1 MLVPALIKVLLQ
13 DMLLACE
20 VARSMFMVVLQRMP
34 SPLEMC
40 ACIVVVDGRETE
52 HGFQIGL
59 VGAHGF
65 QHMLGSVRVSNKH
78 YPQDRILIKYV
89 NLQILYAI
97 NIVTVAKIQCQRH

>member
-1 MLVPALIKVLLQ
+1 MLVESK
-13 DMLLACE
+13 
-20 VARSMFMVVLQRMP
+20 
-34 SPLEMC
+34 
-40 ACIVVVDGRETE
+40 
-52 HGFQIGL
+52 
-59 VGAHGF
+59 